1 MTSNEFCSEE
11 DEAEAALS
19 SMVTSLECEVLIII
33 FMIITMLIMIKRSVP
48 MINEMDRTIAVC
60 KTGIIHIWQFV

>member
-1 MTSNEFCSEE
+1 MKE

-33 FMIITMLIMIKRSVP
+33 MIITMIIMIKRSVP

-60 KTGIIHIWQFV
+60 KKGIIHIWQFV

>member
-1 MTSNEFCSEE
+1 MTLNEFCSEE

-33 FMIITMLIMIKRSVP
+33 MIITMMIIMINDH
-48 MINEMDRTIAVC
+48 MIKKECADD
-60 KTGIIHIWQFV
+60 Q